1 MSGNDIFSLAG
12 RTALV
17 TGASSGIGLHLAEVL
32 ARAGAA
38 VALAARRADKTDA
51 AAKDLAATG
60 HRACGVYLDVTD
72 ARTIEPAFVKAE
84 RELGAA
90 IDILVNNSGVIYL
103 KRFVDQDESEI
114 SRIFDTNLKGAFLVA
129 QAAANRMLPAGRGS
143 IINVVSTAGLR
154 AAGLLSSYAAS
165 KAALIQMT
173 RVMALELSSRGIRVN
188 ALCPGNFETE
198 MHGTFAGAG
207 LDASLIKRIPLR
219 RFGQLDD
226 LNGAAL
232 LLTSD
237 AGRYITGVTLPV
249 DGGQLLSWM

>member
-1 MSGNDIFSLAG
+1 MSGNDIFSLSG

-38 VALAARRADKTDA
+38 VALAARRAEKTDA
-51 AAKDLAATG
+51 AAKDLVATG

-72 ARTIEPAFVKAE
+72 ARTIEPAFIKAE
-84 RELGAA
+84 KELGAP

-114 SRIFDTNLKGAFLVA
+114 GRIFDTNLKGAFLVA
-129 QAAANRMLPAGRGS
+129 QTAAKRMLPIGRGS
-143 IINVVSTAGLR
+143 IVNVVSTAGLR

-165 KAALIQMT
+165 KAALIQTT
-173 RVMALELSSRGIRVN
+173 RVMALELSSKGIRVN
-188 ALCPGNFETE
+188 ALCPGNFETK
-198 MHGTFAGAG
+198 MHETFAGAG

>member
-38 VALAARRADKTDA
+38 VALAARRVDKTDA
-51 AAKDLAATG
+51 AAGDLAATG
-60 HRACGVYLDVTD
+60 YRACSVYLDVTD
-72 ARTIEPAFVKAE
+72 ARTIEPAFVEAE

-114 SRIFDTNLKGAFLVA
+114 ARIFDTNLKGAFLVA
-129 QAAANRMLPAGRGS
+129 QAAANRMLSAGRGS

-165 KAALIQMT
+165 KAAIIQMT
-173 RVMALELSSRGIRVN
+173 RVMALELSPKGIRVN
-188 ALCPGNFETE
+188 ALCPGNFETK
-198 MHGTFAGAG
+198 MHETFAGAG

>member
-1 MSGNDIFSLAG
+1 MGGNDIFSLTG

-32 ARAGAA
+32 ARGGAA

-72 ARTIEPAFVKAE
+72 VRTIEPAFIKAE
-84 RELGAA
+84 KELGAP

-114 SRIFDTNLKGAFLVA
+114 GRIFETNLKGAFLVA
-129 QAAANRMLPAGRGS
+129 QTAAKRMLPAGRGS

-173 RVMALELSSRGIRVN
+173 QVMALELSPKGIRVN
-188 ALCPGNFETE
+188 ALCPGNFETK
-198 MHGTFAGAG
+198 MHETFAGAG

-237 AGRYITGVTLPV
+237 AGRYITGITLPV